1 MNRSILEQMKREAF
15 RGGKGDAD
23 LTVSVD
29 VAEHLGS
36 TSHVYAGI
44 TGEELVIERD
54 PARHDT
60 GNGSLAASVSVARAY
75 AFDAADNRLR

>member
-1 MNRSILEQMKREAF
+1 MY
-15 RGGKGDAD
+15 
-23 LTVSVD
+23 

-36 TSHVYAGI
+36 TSYVYAGI

-60 GNGSLAASVSVARAY
+60 GNGSLTVSVSAARAH
-75 AFDAADNRLR
+75 AFDAAGNRLR